1 MCASHH
7 SRVPPSLPPSLPSPW
22 QALAAKALR
31 AHVTSRFG
39 TLSAR
44 PKAAHEGLVVVSAA
58 ADDGGAPLPPVA
70 AQVAACLDG
79 SDAAAARRARLH
91 AHVARGVPAVA
102 AALRSVSGDGGVVE
116 ITTANY
122 LELLGA
128 NVVPEGREGREGREG
143 THAFL
148 RDCCLGGSGWGG
160 APSTEADW
168 LRP

>member
-1 MCASHH
+1 M
-7 SRVPPSLPPSLPSPW
+7 
-22 QALAAKALR
+22 
-31 AHVTSRFG
+31 
-39 TLSAR
+39 
-44 PKAAHEGLVVVSAA
+44 
-58 ADDGGAPLPPVA
+58 
-70 AQVAACLDG
+70 
-79 SDAAAARRARLH
+79 
-91 AHVARGVPAVA
+91 ARGVPAVA
-102 AALRSVSGDGGVVE
+102 AALRNVSGDGGVVE